1 MSLLARVKAA
11 EESRT
16 ITLSNGWKLRVRDL
30 LPADFLSGPA
40 AGDVA
45 AWLSFNRADLN
56 ALQMMQED
64 GPDAEYVRAQWQEE
78 IQHRRADAEIQARAA
93 RLHAAALLASVV
105 GMEDPLDPKKGMEP
119 VTLVDGDDVLL
130 PGDPPVVVKLGLRT
144 FAALLGPAVYVEA
157 ADILLLRA
165 VGGEAGQKA
174 ALAFR
179 DLRRTLIAGQAG
191 KGLRVPTVGSDP
203 GVDPGPAG
211 GPDLLAGEGG
221 GAGEAGA

>member
-1 MSLLARVKAA
+1 MSLLSRLKAA
-11 EESRT
+11 EEART
-16 ITLSNGWKLRVRDL
+16 IILSNGWKIQVRDL

-56 ALQMMQED
+56 ALQMMQEG
-64 GPDAEYVRAQWQEE
+64 GPDAEYVRAEWQEQ
-78 IQHRRADAEIQARAA
+78 IQHRRADPEIQARAA

-105 GMEDPLDPKKGMEP
+105 GLGAPEEEVEP
-119 VTLVDGDDVLL
+119 VVLMEE
-130 PGDPPVVVKLGLRT
+130 GETDAGPPTRLSLRT
-144 FAALLGPAVYVEA
+144 LAALLGPAGYVEA

-179 DLRRTLIAGQAG
+179 DLRRTLTLGQAG
-191 KGLRVPTVGSDP
+191 KGVRVPTVG
-203 GVDPGPAG
+203 VDPGLDPGSAG
-211 GPDLLAGEGG
+211 GPDLLASEGG
-221 GAGEAGA
+221 GEGEAGA